1 MHIDYLRQCL
11 DNEAPVDASIHARFR
26 ELFHQYVIVGG
37 MPEAVTA
44 FLNTRQIGKVLAI
57 QRRIV
62 DEYKADMVKYAL
74 LADKPKIRECFES
87 IPSQLS
93 REYKKFTFSTVRPG
107 GRGRDY
113 VGSLQ
118 WIVFFD
124 HYSNFYLNKCI
135 FVGRLLVVADAYESY
150 VACVFCNLR
159 VTTIRYVSLMS
170 IM

>member
-1 MHIDYLRQCL
+1 MHIDYLRQSL

-26 ELFHQYVIVGG
+26 ELLHQYVIVGG

-44 FLNTRQIGKVLAI
+44 FLNTRQIGKVLSI

-135 FVGRLLVVADAYESY
+135 FVGRLLVVADAYE
-150 VACVFCNLR
+150 
-159 VTTIRYVSLMS
+159 
-170 IM
+170 